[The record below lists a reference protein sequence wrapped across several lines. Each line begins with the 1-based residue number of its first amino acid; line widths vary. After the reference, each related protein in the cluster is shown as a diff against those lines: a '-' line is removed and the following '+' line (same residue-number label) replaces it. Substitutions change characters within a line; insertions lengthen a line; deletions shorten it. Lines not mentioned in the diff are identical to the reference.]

1 MSRAQNTSSPSLENL
16 LSNVVKNTDLINPRS
31 KAITL
36 EAYQRYIEYLD
47 EILEN
52 PPSFDESVIVK
63 VEGKAIKFPNSEALA
78 EFLMEMK

>member
-1 MSRAQNTSSPSLENL
+1 MSRVQNTSNQSLENL
-16 LSNVVKNTDLINPRS
+16 LSNVVKNTDLTNPRS
-31 KAITL
+31 KAVTV
-36 EAYQRYIEYLD
+36 EAYQRYIEYID

-63 VEGKAIKFPNSEALA
+63 VEGKSIKFPNSEALA